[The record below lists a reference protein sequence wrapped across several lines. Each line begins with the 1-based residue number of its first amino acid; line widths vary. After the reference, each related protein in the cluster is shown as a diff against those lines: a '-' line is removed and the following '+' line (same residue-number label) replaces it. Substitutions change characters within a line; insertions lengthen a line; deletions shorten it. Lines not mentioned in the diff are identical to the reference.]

1 MREYC
6 VSLQAEPLFDEH
18 EVHDLT
24 PGKCEYL
31 PDPDSRSALGKHPSC
46 KSALIAARALYP
58 GSNGCAYCCPDC
70 HTA

>member
-31 PDPDSRSALGKHPSC
+31 PDPDSRSALGKHHRLANASV
-46 KSALIAARALYP
+46 IDGARRINPAFSLP
-58 GSNGCAYCCPDC
+58 NLR
-70 HTA
+70 